1 MTHSVLLLPLILSP
15 LIFLPPE
22 ERHAKHLPFA
32 GTHTHSMLPTAF
44 YLTFSLPRASLTGS
58 LGQASAVEL
67 SLFHFLASL
76 AIPGIADGT
85 HGPYSQAAQDSTC
98 SLNKKKKSISTKPL
112 SISYVIILK
121 PLIYPFLPFICLV
134 LKKYLVDVTSWN
146 QLLVPN

>member
-1 MTHSVLLLPLILSP
+1 MTHSVLLLPLILTP

-98 SLNKKKKSISTKPL
+98 SLNKKKIYFHQTTEHFIRHNFKATYLPIS
-112 SISYVIILK
+112 SVY
-121 PLIYPFLPFICLV
+121 LP
-134 LKKYLVDVTSWN
+134 S
-146 QLLVPN
+146 P